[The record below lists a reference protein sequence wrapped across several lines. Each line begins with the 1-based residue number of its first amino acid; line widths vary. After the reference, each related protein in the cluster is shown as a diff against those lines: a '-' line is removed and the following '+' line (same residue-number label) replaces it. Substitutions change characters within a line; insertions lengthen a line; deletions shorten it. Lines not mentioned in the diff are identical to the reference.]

1 MTRWRKAQQSLSIR
15 AQLADWHFSTK
26 VRRMHLDVEMI
37 EAVTEK
43 GAISHPKWKQGDPDF
58 YTRDNIAKRLSLRRD
73 ALVSDTLQKWW
84 KVMQNTFAVSEKV
97 PCVCLTEDQ
106 FVVVLRKIAK
116 TLLAADEYDKDD
128 VEQAAR
134 EDWAVDSCGQEQ
146 MTREMFMDA
155 LFELCDL
162 WTDGISAQ
170 EYHDFLVALLKQ
182 VAGGSPPSL
191 LDDSLIGYGGFK
203 PREDDPYGEAARLAE
218 EARERAEREA
228 AQRLARE
235 AAEAAEEA
243 ADRRLTRKL
252 RFLLRKQPSPRE

>member
-155 LFELCDL
+155 LFELC
-162 WTDGISAQ
+162 G
-170 EYHDFLVALLKQ
+170 
-182 VAGGSPPSL
+182 
-191 LDDSLIGYGGFK
+191 
-203 PREDDPYGEAARLAE
+203 ARA
-218 EARERAEREA
+218 A
-228 AQRLARE
+228 AQRQHRRQRRPRPARARALPCAALAALAHAPTPSS
-235 AAEAAEEA
+235 AAASRPLDGWHLRAGVPRLSRRPAQAGGRRQPTLAA
-243 ADRRLTRKL
+243 
-252 RFLLRKQPSPRE
+252 